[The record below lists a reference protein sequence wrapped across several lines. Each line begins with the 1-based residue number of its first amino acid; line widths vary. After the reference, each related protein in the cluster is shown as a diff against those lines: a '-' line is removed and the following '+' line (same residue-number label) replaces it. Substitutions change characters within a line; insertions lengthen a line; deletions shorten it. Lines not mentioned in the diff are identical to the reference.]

1 MLKNLKKILLLSA
14 VLFVFFG
21 MGIVSAHSD
30 HSDSKD
36 EHGKYEEKHS
46 YHNEREDYK
55 DREDYERPKIEK
67 VSSEDNH
74 SAVIKFKYKKNHG
87 EKVTVKVKV
96 YNEKTDKKFTEKFKK
111 VKLDCK
117 GKGKVKVDCLKAG
130 VKYCFKVKVKG
141 RCDCEYSCNSKCKCV
156 KVDP

>member
-21 MGIVSAHSD
+21 MGIASAHSD
-30 HSDSKD
+30 SKSENHHD
-36 EHGKYEEKHS
+36 KSK
-46 YHNEREDYK
+46 
-55 DREDYERPKIEK
+55 PKIEK
-67 VSSEDNH
+67 VVSKDNH

-96 YNEKTDKKFTEKFKK
+96 YNEKTDEKFTKKFKK
-111 VKLDCK
+111 VKLDYK
-117 GKGKVKVDCLKAG
+117 GKGKVKVDCLKMG

-141 RCDCEYSCNSKCKCV
+141 HCDYEYSCNSKCKCV